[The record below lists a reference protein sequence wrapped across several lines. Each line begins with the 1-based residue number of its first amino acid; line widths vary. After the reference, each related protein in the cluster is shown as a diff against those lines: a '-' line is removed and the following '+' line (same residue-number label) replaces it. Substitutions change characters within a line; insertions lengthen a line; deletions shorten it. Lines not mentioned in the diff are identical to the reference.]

1 MIHKRHITILTV
13 VLITDIPLIRKRI
26 WISAQSLTTIFIHP
40 TESRRATSGSIG
52 VKRITILCLDSSTFR
67 VRGNN
72 GTILGTGLVV
82 ITSDIPLIVGVL
94 SNAVPSSEAF
104 LHESSSTLGSLFLQQ
119 SNAVPYQPNESPP

>member
-40 TESRRATSGSIG
+40 TESRRATSGGIG

-82 ITSDIPLIVGVL
+82 ITSDIPLISGGIVQR
-94 SNAVPSSEAF
+94 SSVF
-104 LHESSSTLGSLFLQQ
+104 RSLFTRVFV
-119 SNAVPYQPNESPP
+119 NARKFILAAI